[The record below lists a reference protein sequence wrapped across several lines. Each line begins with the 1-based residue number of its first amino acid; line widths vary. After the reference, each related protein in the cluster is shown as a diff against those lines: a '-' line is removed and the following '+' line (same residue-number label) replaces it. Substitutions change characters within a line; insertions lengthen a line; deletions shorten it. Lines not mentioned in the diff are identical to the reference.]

1 MYMYIH
7 VYMYF
12 MYNACPVC
20 TYVHADM
27 YMYNIEHAY
36 HMLHVVLVYSTVH
49 VCNYMYK
56 NMCSKCTCTCF
67 IVSTST
73 RKLHMYCANL

>member
-12 MYNACPVC
+12 MYNACHVC

-27 YMYNIEHAY
+27 YMYIFMYNIEHAY

-56 NMCSKCTCTCF
+56 NMCSKCTCF
-67 IVSTST
+67 IVST